1 MQRAGGE
8 GWQRHS
14 SGRMNQG
21 LNCSKQHRDKYIQ
34 GSVSTG
40 LVFWEVARSNR
51 DERQETNWACGS
63 KQTFDEQVSPGPA
76 GEAFGSLRS
85 QFPVLLSFT
94 CLVSAHISATRIIY
108 MLETDRCSNQL
119 CMYNLRILKLNFSG

>member
-1 MQRAGGE
+1 
-8 GWQRHS
+8 
-14 SGRMNQG
+14 MNQG

-34 GSVSTG
+34 GSVSRG

-51 DERQETNWACGS
+51 DERQETNWACSS
-63 KQTFDEQVSPGPA
+63 KQTVEEQVSPGPA
-76 GEAFGSLRS
+76 GEAFGSLHS
-85 QFPVLLSFT
+85 QFPVLPSFT
-94 CLVSAHISATRIIY
+94 CLLSAHISATHIIY